1 MNVPG
6 ISKLMGSTDDLG
18 EHVSQPEISDQHGN
32 RKSFLSARKA
42 SRPGRPLLAEFTAKL
57 IAY

>member
-6 ISKLMGSTDDLG
+6 IGKLIGSTDDLV

-32 RKSFLSARKA
+32 RKTFLSAHKA
-42 SRPGRPLLAEFTAKL
+42 SRSGRPLLAEFTAKL